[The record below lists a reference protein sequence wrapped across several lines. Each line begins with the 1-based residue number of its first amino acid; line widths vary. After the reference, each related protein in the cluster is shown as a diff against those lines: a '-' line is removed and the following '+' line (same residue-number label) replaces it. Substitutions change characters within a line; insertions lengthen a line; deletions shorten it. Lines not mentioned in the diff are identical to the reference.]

1 LRSYVYAERIGL
13 DHLRPM
19 ERPDP
24 VPGPHDV
31 VLRMRAAALNFRD
44 LAIARGHYHIQ
55 VSPPLVPLSDGA
67 GEVVAVGGKVTRF
80 RLGDLACPLY
90 FPDWIDGPVGARV
103 ARRRLGGP
111 TDGVLSEMMCVN
123 EEEAVRA
130 PKHLD
135 AAEAATL
142 PVAPL
147 TAWNSLY
154 QIGTVRPGES
164 VVVQGTG
171 GVSTAALQFARAGG
185 ARTIAVVRGTRHEA
199 RLRQLGVCDV
209 LTDGD
214 APDWPNRVLALV
226 GGADVSVNVA
236 GGDTL
241 TRSISATRPGGKV
254 HLVGYAADTSASF
267 DIFEAIRRATTVHI
281 ATAGSRAAFETM
293 VRTMELH
300 AIRPAISREF
310 PVEQIAAAF
319 ECLQQGGHFG
329 KVVVRF

>member
-1 LRSYVYAERIGL
+1 MRSYVYAERIGL

-111 TDGVLSEMMCVN
+111 TDGVLSEMMCLN

-214 APDWPNRVLALV
+214 APDWPKRVLALV

-241 TRSISATRPGGKV
+241 TRSISRHGRAARFIWSATPPTRRRVSISSKRSAAPPPCISQRP
-254 HLVGYAADTSASF
+254 AAAPRSRPWCGRWSFTPSDRRFPATFRSSRLPRHSSACSRVVTSARS
-267 DIFEAIRRATTVHI
+267 
-281 ATAGSRAAFETM
+281 
-293 VRTMELH
+293 
-300 AIRPAISREF
+300 
-310 PVEQIAAAF
+310 
-319 ECLQQGGHFG
+319 
-329 KVVVRF
+329 